1 MVAFIANLIGRI
13 RRVLV
18 PQASN
23 AATQSRKI
31 SEFERRKL
39 RGDFPY

>member
-1 MVAFIANLIGRI
+1 MSRFRKWLADVGR
-13 RRVLV
+13 RLLAGKSGPV
-18 PQASN
+18 PAM
-23 AATQSRKI
+23 RI